1 MTKQV
6 GEDSLRRTPVS
17 SSLFNIFQVPELEF
31 QVILIHHLTGN
42 LLDGGKNNDSCLAE
56 MQNVGLM
63 SVFFSR
69 KMFIKESN
77 NIKNGGSPV

>member
-1 MTKQV
+1 M

-31 QVILIHHLTGN
+31 QVILIPHLTGN
-42 LLDGGKNNDSCLAE
+42 LLDGGKKKKKDSCSAE
-56 MQNVGLM
+56 MQNVGFM

-69 KMFIKESN
+69 DE
-77 NIKNGGSPV
+77 